1 MTPTIQLHT
10 LHSADGSAT
19 YQSPAH
25 TILCGVNY
33 PLEVQYRSKE
43 LPEDTYIEVNLRP
56 HNAVAGVRE
65 RHVESIIKRLLHGIV
80 LGEETPRCML
90 QVTLQVTDV
99 SEDESL
105 PGGVKSGGQGE
116 SYLGLLAGSINA
128 TVAGCLDAA
137 VQMRGHAGA
146 ATVAI
151 AKSGE
156 LVIWPNSRQ
165 VKQARSVHVFAYGR
179 QGECLVTESEGD
191 FGLEEFEAAEKLV
204 RRVVLGAISAEEDDG
219 EDISMTQSESEAGVS
234 LLSTMRKAVETR
246 IEKDG
251 RWRES

>member
-1 MTPTIQLHT
+1 MNPSIQLHT
-10 LHSADGSAT
+10 LQSADGSAT

-65 RHVESIIKRLLHGIV
+65 RHVESIVKRLLQGVV

-90 QVTLQVTDV
+90 QVTIQVTDV

-116 SYLGLLAGSINA
+116 SYLGLLAGAINA
-128 TVAGCLDAA
+128 AVAGCLDAG
-137 VQMRGHAGA
+137 VQMRGAAGA
-146 ATVAI
+146 AIVAV
-151 AKSGE
+151 KRSGE
-156 LVIWPNSRQ
+156 LVVWPDTRQ
-165 VKQARSVHVFAYGR
+165 VKQAKSVHMFAYGR
-179 QGECLVTESEGD
+179 QGECLVMESEGHFD
-191 FGLEEFEAAEKLV
+191 IDEWEEAEKVV
-204 RRVVLGAISAEEDDG
+204 RRVVVGAASTED
-219 EDISMTQSESEAGVS
+219 EDISMDQGGAEAGNT
-234 LLSTMRKAVETR
+234 LLASMRRAVEVR
-246 IEKDG
+246 VERDG

>member
-1 MTPTIQLHT
+1 MNPAIQLHT
-10 LHSADGSAT
+10 LQSADGSAT
-19 YQSPAH
+19 YQSSVH

-65 RHVESIIKRLLHGIV
+65 RHVESIVKRLLQGIV

-90 QVTLQVTDV
+90 QVTIQVTDV

-116 SYLGLLAGSINA
+116 SYLGLLAGATNA
-128 TVAGCLDAA
+128 AVAGCLDAG
-137 VQMRGHAGA
+137 VQMRGAAGA
-146 ATVAI
+146 AIVAI
-151 AKSGE
+151 KRSGE
-156 LVIWPNSRQ
+156 LVVWPDTRQ
-165 VKQARSVHVFAYGR
+165 VKQAKSVHVFAYGR
-179 QGECLVTESEGD
+179 QGECLVMESEGD
-191 FGLEEFEAAEKLV
+191 FDIDEWEEAE
-204 RRVVLGAISAEEDDG
+204 RVVQRVVVGAASAEDD
-219 EDISMTQSESEAGVS
+219 DISMDQGGAEAGHT
-234 LLSTMRKAVETR
+234 LLASMRRAVEVR
-246 IEKDG
+246 VDRDG